1 MNLGTS
7 SKGTEVWLEIPIQLL
22 ILFCPKTK
30 RTLER
35 NRISVFKTRKGG
47 RLWMQ
52 SSTKNKKKNTTCQSV
67 QTVTEN
73 EEGIHVFGLKL
84 PIIQNKVQPQVFHWK
99 AEFVIVLSSFLPFFL
114 HGSPPTPPPPST
126 ELSKSVPGNSDLWV
140 FTLCGNGQILY
151 QLRPKVWLKKWT
163 HLTVTFPC

>member
-114 HGSPPTPPPPST
+114 HGSPPTPPPPVQS
-126 ELSKSVPGNSDLWV
+126 SPS
-140 FTLCGNGQILY
+140 LY
-151 QLRPKVWLKKWT
+151 QGTLISGYLLSVGMGRFSTNWGQR
-163 HLTVTFPC
+163 FD